1 MNKELL
7 EKSFGAQDTPEENN
21 YQQYLELGGI
31 INEKDYEDAL
41 AKAQKTTARDEARIR
56 QAENIAKFAGIES
69 HNTEGAIDQRIILY
83 EILRSDVMPKGV
95 KYHHSQMSD
104 QRIFVEALRML
115 GDVES
120 VDKMIK
126 KYSNISFRYREGDD
140 K

>member
-1 MNKELL
+1 M
-7 EKSFGAQDTPEENN
+7 QDTPKENN

-41 AKAQKTTARDEARIR
+41 TRAQKTTALDEAQIM
-56 QAENIAKFAGIES
+56 QAENIAKFAGIGLR
-69 HNTEGAIDQRIILY
+69 NTEDTVDQRIILY
-83 EILRSDVMPKGV
+83 GILRSDARPEGV

-104 QRIFVEALRML
+104 QQIFMEVLRML

-126 KYSNISFRYREGDD
+126 KYSNISFKYQRSSD

>member
-1 MNKELL
+1 MQN
-7 EKSFGAQDTPEENN
+7 TPEENN

-41 AKAQKTTARDEARIR
+41 ARAQKTTTLDETRIR
-56 QAENIAKFAGIES
+56 QAENIAKFAGIELR
-69 HNTEGAIDQRIILY
+69 NTEGAIDQRIILY
-83 EILRSDVMPKGV
+83 GILRSDVRPEGV
-95 KYHHSQMSD
+95 KRHRGQMSD

-126 KYSNISFRYREGDD
+126 KYPNISFKYQGSGD